1 MDKPGTP
8 RTITDYI
15 DAAPAIAQP
24 HLRCVYR
31 ILQEVAPG
39 AQEAIKWGTPFFIEP
54 RFLFAFAAQKQHL
67 NFAPSPETLT
77 AFADELSGYR
87 TTLNY
92 LQLPYREPM
101 PESLVRRMAEHRLE
115 LVQQNPS
122 TSFW

>member
-1 MDKPGTP
+1 MDQPPTLAA
-8 RTITDYI
+8 YI
-15 DAAPAIAQP
+15 DAAPVVAQP

-31 ILQEVAPG
+31 ILKEVAPE

-67 NFAPSPETLT
+67 NFAPSPETLK
-77 AFADELSGYR
+77 AFANALGAYR

-92 LQLPYREPM
+92 LQLPYREAV
-101 PESLVRRMAEHRLE
+101 PEALVRRMAEHRLK
-115 LVQQNPS
+115 LVRENPC